1 MLTVDYDRLGVR
13 PGTTFLDVGAGQ
25 GRHSFEALRRGG
37 DVVAFDL
44 NGDDLADVE
53 KMFAAMVEVGEVPPG
68 GAARV
73 QQGTALAMP
82 FADASFEVV
91 LASEIL
97 EHIPEDDAAI
107 AEIVRVAAPGATV
120 AVTVPTW
127 LPERICWALSSEY
140 HSNEGGH
147 IRIYR
152 ARALREKL
160 VAAGL
165 IHTGTAHAHALH
177 SPYWWLKCAVGVH
190 NDDHALVRA
199 YHKLLV
205 WDMMSAP
212 AVTRTADRILNPVIG
227 KSLVLYLRKPA

>member
-1 MLTVDYDRLGVR
+1 MLTVDFDRLGIR

-25 GRHSFEALRRGG
+25 GRHSFEALRRGA

-53 KMFAAMVEVGEVPPG
+53 KMFAAMHEVHEVPPG
-68 GAARV
+68 GSARV
-73 QQGTALAMP
+73 QQGTALDMP
-82 FADASFEVV
+82 FADASFDVV
-91 LASEIL
+91 VASEIL
-97 EHIPEDDAAI
+97 EHVPEDDTAI

-127 LPERICWALSSEY
+127 LPERICWGLSSEY

-152 ARALREKL
+152 ARQLREKL

-165 IHTGTAHAHALH
+165 LHTGTGHAHALH

-190 NDDHALVRA
+190 NDQHPLVRA
-199 YHKLLV
+199 YHKFLV

-212 AVTRTADRILNPVIG
+212 PVTRTLERVLNPVLG
-227 KSLVLYLRKPA
+227 KSVVFYLRKPV